1 MDHLI
6 PPHHSNGQLATLACL
21 LEVTASKP
29 GNVHRG
35 ADFEDL
41 TFGDFVVSAVAI
53 GPSFD
58 AGFKRLGP
66 LVLEVIKAT
75 RQVVRT
81 NTNLGMMLL
90 MAPLALAPEGVS
102 LEVGVRAVL
111 NGLDADDSRQVYEA
125 IRLASPGGMGRVEES
140 DIADSA
146 PDNLLAAMRLAAD
159 RDLVARQYVNGFSEV
174 LGVVVPSLASGLARG
189 WTVNDTIVRTHL
201 ELMHAYPDSLIARK
215 CGHEVAEE
223 SAAYAGQVLSAGE
236 PGDENYHGALADLDF
251 WLRSDDHRRNPG
263 TTADLIAAGLFA
275 ALRQNIIKWP
285 ARFF

>member
-1 MDHLI
+1 MT
-6 PPHHSNGQLATLACL
+6 NGQLATLACL

-58 AGFKRLGP
+58 AGYKRLGP
-66 LVLEVIKAT
+66 LVLEAIKAT

-90 MAPLALAPEGVS
+90 MGPLALVSEGVS
-102 LEVGVRAVL
+102 LEDGVRDVL
-111 NGLDADDSRQVYEA
+111 GDLDIVDSRLVYEA
-125 IRLASPGGMGRVEES
+125 IRLACPGGMGRVEQA
-140 DIADSA
+140 DIAGPA
-146 PDNLLAAMRLAAD
+146 PADLRAAMRSAAD

-174 LGVVVPSLASGLARG
+174 LGLVVPRLASGLTRG

-201 ELMHAYPDSLIARK
+201 EMMHAHPDSLIARK

-236 PGDENYHGALADLDF
+236 PGDENYHGALADFDF